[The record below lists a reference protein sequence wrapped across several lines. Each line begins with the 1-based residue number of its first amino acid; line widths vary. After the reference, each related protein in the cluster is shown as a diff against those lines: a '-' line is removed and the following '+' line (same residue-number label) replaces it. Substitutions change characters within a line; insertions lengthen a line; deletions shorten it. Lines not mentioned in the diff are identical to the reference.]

1 MISKKLPPIQSRRFD
16 IETLQY
22 DVLSLAR
29 QAENGPTWLR
39 HDGKISYV
47 VMTEELF
54 SEIWPDS
61 RRVWGTEE
69 MPDKMLDL
77 LESGLQEMLDEISE
91 ENFHAEIDFRVL
103 GASDT
108 RKNSEN

>member
-1 MISKKLPPIQSRRFD
+1 MISKKLPPIQGRRFD

-22 DVLSLAR
+22 DVLSLVR
-29 QAENGPTWLR
+29 QTENGPTWLG

-61 RRVWGTEE
+61 RRVWGTDE
-69 MPDKMLDL
+69 MPDRMLDL
-77 LESGLQEMLDEISE
+77 LESRLQEMLDGISE
-91 ENFHAEIDFRVL
+91 ENLHAEIDFRTVR
-103 GASDT
+103 ASGT
-108 RKNSEN
+108 RENSED

>member
-22 DVLSLAR
+22 DVLSLVR
-29 QAENGPTWLR
+29 QTENGPTWLR

-54 SEIWPDS
+54 SKIWPDS
-61 RRVWGTEE
+61 RRMWRTDE
-69 MPDKMLDL
+69 MPDRMLDL
-77 LESGLQEMLDEISE
+77 LESGLQETLDGVSE
-91 ENFHAEIDFRVL
+91 ENLHAEIDFRVL

-108 RKNSEN
+108 RENSED